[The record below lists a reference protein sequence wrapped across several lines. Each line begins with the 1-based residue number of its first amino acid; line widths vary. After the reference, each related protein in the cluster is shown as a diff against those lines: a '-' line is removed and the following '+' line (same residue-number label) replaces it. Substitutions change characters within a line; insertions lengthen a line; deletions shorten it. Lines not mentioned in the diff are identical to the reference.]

1 MGDCF
6 GGSTP
11 PRNDIINFMNPF
23 SSFFNTSSPRGQN
36 RLAWLIVIFYIIFV
50 SVVAQE
56 KSLMAD
62 EAKHYK
68 YGMNILNGDSNRF
81 DDSKMPVS
89 ALNALPAKLASFLPD
104 SQLKIYLDKIFVARF
119 VTILFSALAAY
130 MVFHW
135 SRKLYGFIPALIS
148 LTLYALDPNLIA
160 HSEFIATD
168 IPMTAMILFSCYWLW
183 QFANSTS
190 DLTMRPIR
198 SKDFWIF
205 AIVLGL
211 SQLAKYTAASLYP
224 LFLIILLIYVF
235 RGGFSHWMQKTAKVI
250 TVIIIAGL
258 VGIFI
263 INIGFLFNK
272 TFTRFG
278 DYAFRSD
285 GFKSLQANLSF
296 LNNIPAPV
304 PYPYLE
310 GFDWIIQRE
319 ATGEGYGNLY
329 MLGQIHPVKGFAG
342 YYIVA
347 SLLKVPITTQI
358 IIWASLVI
366 YLFPRLRK
374 SFGRFS
380 DVNEPK
386 QTSEVFVFKDE
397 IFLLLPVLFYT
408 IYFNFFYN
416 AQLGIR
422 FYLIV
427 FPLLYVF
434 AGSLFVNWKEFS
446 IRQKIGVYV
455 LGAYL
460 LISVL
465 SYSPNYIPYFNE
477 FIWDRK
483 TAYKYL
489 ADSNIDWEQSKEY
502 LKKYQEEH
510 PEAIVSPQYKIISG
524 LIVVNANDLVGVT
537 VKPEMYQW
545 LRENFE
551 PVDTVAYSYL
561 VYEITPEQIDRLCA
575 ETDYCQ

>member
-1 MGDCF
+1 MQ
-6 GGSTP
+6 TP
-11 PRNDIINFMNPF
+11 PSFYFNF
-23 SSFFNTSSPRGQN
+23 SSPRGQN
-36 RLAWLIVIFYIIFV
+36 RLAWLIVILFIVFV

-68 YGMNILNGDSNRF
+68 YGMNILNGDSDRF

-89 ALNALPAKLASFLPD
+89 ALNALPAKLASFLPKGL
-104 SQLKIYLDKIFVARF
+104 LKVYLEKIFVARF
-119 VTILFSALAAY
+119 VTILFSALAAC

-148 LTLYALDPNLIA
+148 LTLYVLDPNLIA
-160 HSEFIATD
+160 HSEFVATD
-168 IPMTAMILFSCYWLW
+168 IPMIAMMIFSCYWLW
-183 QFANSTS
+183 QFANSKS
-190 DLTMRPIR
+190 R
-198 SKDFWIF
+198 KDFWIF

-211 SQLAKYTAASLYP
+211 SQLAKYTAVSLYP
-224 LFLIILLIYVF
+224 LLFLALFIRDLPVLRAQDRKANFDYAKRFIVWFSVAILI
-235 RGGFSHWMQKTAKVI
+235 
-250 TVIIIAGL
+250 GL
-258 VGIFI
+258 VI
-263 INIGFLFNK
+263 INIGFLFNR
-272 TFTRFG
+272 TFTPFG
-278 DYAFRSD
+278 DYEFRSAR
-285 GFKSLQANLSF
+285 FQSLQTVLP
-296 LNNIPAPV
+296 LLHDVPVPV

-319 ATGEGYGNLY
+319 ATGFGYGNLY
-329 MLGQIHPVKGFAG
+329 LMGQIHPVKGFAG
-342 YYIVA
+342 YYMVA
-347 SLLKVPITTQI
+347 SLLKVPIATQI
-358 IIWASLVI
+358 VVWASLVFYFRDKKRRQNI
-366 YLFPRLRK
+366 W
-374 SFGRFS
+374 
-380 DVNEPK
+380 
-386 QTSEVFVFKDE
+386 KDE
-397 IFLLLPVLFYT
+397 IFLLLPVLFYS

-434 AGSLFVNWKEFS
+434 TGNLFMNWKEFS
-446 IRQKIGVYV
+446 SRQKMSVYA

-465 SYSPNYIPYFNE
+465 SYFPHYIPYFNE

-489 ADSNIDWEQSKEY
+489 ADSNIDWEQSKQYLREY
-502 LKKYQEEH
+502 QKVH
-510 PEAIVSPQYKIISG
+510 PEAIVSPQYKIMSG

-551 PVDTVAYSYL
+551 PIDTIAYSYL
-561 VYEITPEQIDRLCA
+561 VYEITPDQINRLC
-575 ETDYCQ
+575 ETRSYCK

>member
-1 MGDCF
+1 
-6 GGSTP
+6 
-11 PRNDIINFMNPF
+11 MNPF
-23 SSFFNTSSPRGQN
+23 PSFFDTSSPRGQN
-36 RLAWLIVIFYIIFV
+36 RLAWLIVIFFIIFV

-68 YGMNILNGDSNRF
+68 YGMNILNGDSDRF

-104 SQLKIYLDKIFVARF
+104 GQLKVYLEKIFVARF
-119 VTILFSALAAY
+119 VTILFSAFAAC

-148 LTLYALDPNLIA
+148 LTLYVLDPNLIA
-160 HSEFIATD
+160 HSHFVATD
-168 IPMTAMILFSCYWLW
+168 IPIIAMILFSCYWLW
-183 QFANSTS
+183 RFAKVSRIGNPAR
-190 DLTMRPIR
+190 DIVR

-205 AIVLGL
+205 AVVLGL
-211 SQLAKYTAASLYP
+211 SQLAKYTAVSLYP
-224 LFLIILLIYVF
+224 LLFLALFIHDLSTLRVQDRKANFNYAKRFTIWFLVTILI
-235 RGGFSHWMQKTAKVI
+235 
-250 TVIIIAGL
+250 GL
-258 VGIFI
+258 VI
-263 INIGFLFNK
+263 INIGFLFNR
-272 TFTRFG
+272 TFTSFG
-278 DYAFRSD
+278 DYEFRSAR
-285 GFKSLQANLSF
+285 FQSLQAALPF
-296 LNNIPAPV
+296 LHNVPVPV

-319 ATGEGYGNLY
+319 ATGFGYGNLY
-329 MLGQIHPVKGFAG
+329 LLGQIHPVKGFAG
-342 YYIVA
+342 YYMVA
-347 SLLKVPITTQI
+347 SLLKVPIATQI
-358 IIWASLVI
+358 VIWASLVI

-380 DVNEPK
+380 DLNEPK
-386 QTSEVFVFKDE
+386 QTSEVFDLKDE

-434 AGSLFVNWKEFS
+434 AGNLFINWKGFS
-446 IRQKIGVYV
+446 SRQKTSMYA

-465 SYSPNYIPYFNE
+465 SYFPHYIPYFNE
-477 FIWDRK
+477 FIRDRRM
-483 TAYKYL
+483 AYKYL

-510 PEAIVSPQYKIISG
+510 PEAIVSPQYKITSG

-545 LRENFE
+545 LRENFK

-561 VYEITPEQIDRLCA
+561 VYKITPEQIDRLCKA
-575 ETDYCQ
+575 MEYCK